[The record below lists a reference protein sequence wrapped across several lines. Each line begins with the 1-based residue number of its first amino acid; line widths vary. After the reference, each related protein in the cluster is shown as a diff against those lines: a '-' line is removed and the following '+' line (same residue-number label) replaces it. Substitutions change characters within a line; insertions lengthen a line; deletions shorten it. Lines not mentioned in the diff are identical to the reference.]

1 MPANRR
7 LAWGAVVLMVAAATA
22 SAATTAVGPFS
33 NGELAKPESGEE
45 QRVWGQAKEFTEAI
59 RKSAIVYRDEPV
71 TAYVQSVMDRLFPE
85 FNGRI
90 RVQVVQAPQLNAFA
104 LPDGSIYVNL
114 GLLARF
120 QNEAQLATVL
130 AHEGTHFTHRHGF
143 RNQKNLKSNAAFA
156 SVTAMLGVPVFPQ
169 LIAISSIFGFS
180 REMESEAD
188 SVGYERLARAGY
200 DVHEAPHVFEHLARE
215 VKAEGIEE
223 PFFFAS
229 HPRLKER
236 IDNMTT
242 LSAKAAAGG
251 AGASRAD
258 YARMITKARIDNLES
273 QLSMGRA
280 KSALLMLEEP
290 EQMAELPPYAAY
302 YLGEA
307 YRLRGQDGNVLR
319 AEQAYLKA
327 VSASPEFAPS
337 HRALG
342 VHYLK
347 ANQYTESARHLSRYL
362 ELAPDAKDRT
372 YVQNYLKVAEKKM
385 GGPQ

>member
-1 MPANRR
+1 MPASR
-7 LAWGAVVLMVAAATA
+7 LPAWGAIVLTVAAATA
-22 SAATTAVGPFS
+22 MAGTAAIGPFS
-33 NGELAKPESGEE
+33 SGESAKPESGEE
-45 QRVWGQAKEFTEAI
+45 QRVWSQAKEFTEAI
-59 RKSAIVYRDEPV
+59 RKSAIVYGDEPV

-85 FNGRI
+85 FKGRI
-90 RVQVVQAPQLNAFA
+90 RVQVLQAPQLNAFA
-104 LPDGSIYVNL
+104 LPDGKIYVNL

-130 AHEGTHFTHRHGF
+130 AHEGTHFTHRHGL

-180 REMESEAD
+180 REMESESD
-188 SVGYERLARAGY
+188 SVGYERLARTGY
-200 DVHEAPHVFEHLARE
+200 DVREAPRVFEHLARE

-229 HPRLKER
+229 HPKLKER
-236 IDNMTT
+236 IDNMTRF
-242 LSAKAAAGG
+242 SANAAAGG
-251 AGASRAD
+251 AGGSRAD
-258 YARMITKARIDNLES
+258 YARMMTKVRVDNLES

-280 KSALLMLEEP
+280 KSALLMLEDP
-290 EQMAELPPYAAY
+290 EHMAELPPQAAY

-307 YRLRGQDGNVLR
+307 YRLRGQDGDALR
-319 AEQAYLKA
+319 AEQAYINA

-347 ANQYTESARHLSRYL
+347 ANQYTEAVRHLSRYL

-372 YVQNYLKVAEKKM
+372 YVQNYLKTAEKKM
-385 GGPQ
+385 GGQP

>member
-1 MPANRR
+1 M
-7 LAWGAVVLMVAAATA
+7 VLMIAAATA
-22 SAATTAVGPFS
+22 VAATATIRPFS
-33 NGELAKPESGEE
+33 SGDSAKPESGEE
-45 QRVWGQAKEFTEAI
+45 QRVWGQATEFADAI
-59 RKSAIVYRDEPV
+59 RKSAIVYRDEPL

-156 SVTAMLGVPVFPQ
+156 SVTAMLGVPIFPQ

-188 SVGYERLARAGY
+188 NVGYERLARAGY
-200 DVHEAPHVFEHLARE
+200 DVREAPQVFEHLARE
-215 VKAEGIEE
+215 VKAEGIDE

-229 HPRLKER
+229 HPKLKER
-236 IDNMTT
+236 IDNMTK

-251 AGASRAD
+251 AGGSRAD
-258 YARMITKARIDNLES
+258 YATLMTKARIDNLES

-290 EQMAELPPYAAY
+290 EQMAGLPSYAAY
-302 YLGEA
+302 YRGEA
-307 YRLRGQDGNVLR
+307 YRLRGQDGDVLR
-319 AEQAYLKA
+319 AEQAYLEA

-337 HRALG
+337 YRALG

-347 ANQYTESARHLSRYL
+347 ANQYTEAAKHLSRYL

-385 GGPQ
+385 GGQP

>member
-1 MPANRR
+1 MFT
-7 LAWGAVVLMVAAATA
+7 LAAATA
-22 SAATTAVGPFS
+22 IAATAVIAPFS
-33 NGELAKPESGEE
+33 SGESAKPETGEE
-45 QRVWGQAKEFTEAI
+45 QRVWGQAKEFNEAI
-59 RKSAIVYRDEPV
+59 RKSAVVYRDEAV
-71 TAYVQSVMDRLFPE
+71 TAYVQSVMARLFPE
-85 FNGRI
+85 FGGGI

-104 LPDGSIYVNL
+104 LPDGYIYVNL

-143 RNQKNLKSNAAFA
+143 RNQKNLKSTTAFA

-180 REMESEAD
+180 RELESEAD
-188 SVGYERLARAGY
+188 NVGYERLARAGY
-200 DVHEAPHVFEHLARE
+200 DVREAPLVFEHLARE

-229 HPRLKER
+229 HPKLKER
-236 IDNMTT
+236 IDNMTK

-251 AGASRAD
+251 AGSSHTD
-258 YARMITKARIDNLES
+258 YARMMTKARIDNLES

-280 KSALLMLEEP
+280 KSALLMLEDP
-290 EQMAELPPYAAY
+290 AHMAELPPFAAY

-307 YRLRGQDGNVLR
+307 YRLRGQDGDTLR

-327 VSASPEFAPS
+327 VSVSPEFAPS

-347 ANQYTESARHLSRYL
+347 ANQYTEAARYLSRYL
-362 ELAPDAKDRT
+362 ELAPEAKDRT
-372 YVQNYLKVAEKKM
+372 YIQNYLKTAERKM
-385 GGPQ
+385 AGQP

>member
-1 MPANRR
+1 
-7 LAWGAVVLMVAAATA
+7 MVTTAAAI
-22 SAATTAVGPFS
+22 AAAPALRPFS
-33 NGELAKPESGEE
+33 SSDSAKPESGEE
-45 QRVWGQAKEFTEAI
+45 QRVWGQAIEFAEEI

-71 TAYVQSVMDRLFPE
+71 TAYVQSVMSRLFPE

-104 LPDGSIYVNL
+104 LPDGDIYVNL

-143 RNQKNLKSNAAFA
+143 RNQQNLKSSAAFA
-156 SVTAMLGVPVFPQ
+156 SVTAMLGVPILPQ
-169 LIAISSIFGFS
+169 LVAVSSIFGFS

-200 DVHEAPHVFEHLARE
+200 DVREAPQVFEHLARE
-215 VKAEGIEE
+215 VKAEGIDE
-223 PFFFAS
+223 PYFFAS
-229 HPRLKER
+229 HPKLKER
-236 IDNMTT
+236 IDNMTK

-251 AGASRAD
+251 AGSSRAD
-258 YARMITKARIDNLES
+258 YARLMTKVRIDNLES
-273 QLSMGRA
+273 ELSMGRA

-290 EQMAELPPYAAY
+290 EHMAGLPPYAAY
-302 YLGEA
+302 YRGEA
-307 YRLRGQDGNVLR
+307 YRLRGQDGDVLR
-319 AEQAYLKA
+319 AEQAYLEA

-337 HRALG
+337 YRALG

-347 ANQYTESARHLSRYL
+347 ANQYTEAAKHLSRYL
-362 ELAPDAKDRT
+362 ELAPAAKDRT
-372 YVQNYLKVAEKKM
+372 YVQNYLKVAQKKM
-385 GGPQ
+385 GGQP

>member
-1 MPANRR
+1 
-7 LAWGAVVLMVAAATA
+7 MVTTAAAI
-22 SAATTAVGPFS
+22 AAAPALRPFS
-33 NGELAKPESGEE
+33 SSDSAKPESGEE
-45 QRVWGQAKEFTEAI
+45 QRVWGQAIEFAEEI

-71 TAYVQSVMDRLFPE
+71 TAYVQSVMSRLFPE

-104 LPDGSIYVNL
+104 LPDGDIYVNL

-143 RNQKNLKSNAAFA
+143 RNQQNLKSSAAFA
-156 SVTAMLGVPVFPQ
+156 SVTAMLGVPILPQ
-169 LIAISSIFGFS
+169 LVAASSIFGFS

-200 DVHEAPHVFEHLARE
+200 DVREAPQVFEHLARE
-215 VKAEGIEE
+215 VKAEGIDE
-223 PFFFAS
+223 PYFFAS
-229 HPRLKER
+229 HPKLKER
-236 IDNMTT
+236 IDNMTK

-251 AGASRAD
+251 AGSSRAD
-258 YARMITKARIDNLES
+258 YAKLMTKVRIDNLES
-273 QLSMGRA
+273 ELSMGRA

-290 EQMAELPPYAAY
+290 EHMAGLPPYAAY
-302 YLGEA
+302 YRGEA
-307 YRLRGQDGNVLR
+307 YRLRGQDGDVLR
-319 AEQAYLKA
+319 AEQAYLEA

-337 HRALG
+337 YRALG

-347 ANQYTESARHLSRYL
+347 ANQYTEAAKHLSRYL
-362 ELAPDAKDRT
+362 ELAPAAKDRT
-372 YVQNYLKVAEKKM
+372 YVQNYLKVAQKKM
-385 GGPQ
+385 GGQP